1 MMTDKP
7 LQGVRIVVTRSKKQA
22 ASLTSK
28 FKSLGAEVY
37 EFPVISITPPD
48 SWQPLDDAIA
58 KIKQYDWVLFASA
71 NAVDAFMAR
80 SEVVGIGKEEL
91 RSTKF
96 AVIGPGTASGLEE
109 RGIKPSFCP
118 STFIA
123 ETLVAEFPGYPNL
136 QGKRILWPRTNVGR
150 PYVLDK
156 MTEAGAEID
165 VVESY
170 HTSLPANEQEIA
182 ERLTT
187 LLWKNVIDVITLASA
202 QSARNLKSIL
212 STGLKKKLG
221 DRNLEVPIS
230 MDSISYALEG
240 VVVATIGPETSAA
253 ARKHLGRVDIEA
265 TVFTIDGLVDAVVEG
280 VRLVSKEPR
289 KS

>member
-1 MMTDKP
+1 MTDQP
-7 LQGVRIVVTRSKKQA
+7 LKGARIVVTRSKKQA

-28 FKSLGAEVY
+28 LRALGAEVY
-37 EFPVISITPPD
+37 EFPVISITPPE

-58 KIKQYDWVLFASA
+58 SIKKYDWVLFASA

-80 SEVVGIGKEEL
+80 AEVVGIGKEEL
-91 RSTKF
+91 DFTKF
-96 AVIGPGTASGLEE
+96 AVIGPGTATGLEE

-123 ETLVAEFPGYPNL
+123 ETLVSEFPNYPNL

-156 MTEAGAEID
+156 MTEAGAKID

-170 HTSLPANEQEIA
+170 HTSLPANEEDIA
-182 ERLTT
+182 DRLTT

-202 QSARNLKSIL
+202 QSARNLKTIL
-212 STGLKKKLG
+212 STGLNKKLG
-221 DRNLEVPIS
+221 DRNLEVPIGK
-230 MDSISYALEG
+230 DSITYALEG
-240 VVVATIGPETSAA
+240 VVIATIGPETSAA

-265 TVFTIDGLVDAVVEG
+265 DVFTIDGLVDAVVRG
-280 VRLVSKEPR
+280 VERVSQ
-289 KS
+289 